1 MSCIA
6 IVCSGQ
12 GAQAA
17 GMFDLF
23 AEVPE
28 SNAVFES
35 ARRVLGGA
43 DPRELV
49 REEMLGNTATHTATN
64 TANPPTAHGADLY
77 SNKTGQILCT
87 TLAMAAWHVI
97 EPWVVG
103 PRLVAGYSI
112 GELGA
117 WGVAGIFSADQ
128 VLDLAAKRA
137 SAMDAATLEP
147 SGLLAVRG
155 LRRPALEVICHD
167 AGTYIAIVNDV
178 DQMLVGGTL
187 KALAIAEDKAKA
199 AGAQRTTML
208 PVAVAS
214 HTPLLA
220 TASSTFRSDLNAIPY
235 APKLP
240 PGVRLLSGIDGDSI
254 YDVAAGVDKLAL
266 QIQQTVDWAACME
279 SMRAA
284 GASKMLEL
292 GPGSALTRMLN
303 AYLPECD
310 ARSVAEFRSLA
321 GIEAW
326 LRRE

>member
-6 IVCSGQ
+6 ILCSGQ
-12 GAQAA
+12 GAQSP

-23 AEVPE
+23 ADVPQA
-28 SNAVFES
+28 NAVFES
-35 ARRVLGGA
+35 ARRVLDGT
-43 DPRELV
+43 DPRELAH
-49 REEMLGNTATHTATN
+49 RQTAGQKA
-64 TANPPTAHGADLY
+64 APGVDLY

-87 TLAMAAWHVI
+87 TLAMVAWRVI
-97 EPWVVG
+97 EPWVDR
-103 PRLVAGYSI
+103 PRLAAGYSI

-117 WGVAGIFSADQ
+117 WGVAGVFSADQ

-155 LRRPALEVICHD
+155 LRRPALEAICLES
-167 AGTYIAIVNDV
+167 GVYIAIINEV
-178 DQMLVGGTL
+178 DQMLLGGTH
-187 KALAIAEDKAKA
+187 KALGIAEEKAKA

-220 TASSTFRSDLNAIPY
+220 AASSTFRSDLNAIAY

-240 PGVRLLSGIDGDSI
+240 SGVRLLSGIDGDSI
-254 YDVAAGVDKLAL
+254 YDVAAGADKLAL
-266 QIQQTVDWAACME
+266 QIKQTVNWLACME

-284 GASKMLEL
+284 GVSKMLEL

-303 AYLPECD
+303 AFLPECD
-310 ARSVAEFRSLA
+310 ARGVAEFRSLA

-326 LRRE
+326 LRP